1 MYSHIIRWGYD
12 CADDGQL
19 LNQFMWDGGKLRFA
33 LVCWTINACN
43 ADTYGALGR
52 DNPSP
57 GLVLTGKKCL
67 LRLSMSALAYMLQ
80 FFFINLVTGF
90 FQILAPVSS
99 CLKNS
104 KFHSGWS
111 RLICIVG
118 FVRANIHSYQA
129 QPEKARQL

>member
-1 MYSHIIRWGYD
+1 
-12 CADDGQL
+12 
-19 LNQFMWDGGKLRFA
+19 MWDGGKLRFA
-33 LVCWTINACN
+33 LVCWTINACTAETN
-43 ADTYGALGR
+43 SISGR
-52 DNPSP
+52 DHPSS
-57 GLVLTGKKCL
+57 GLVLTGKTRP
-67 LRLSMSALAYMLQ
+67 LRSSMSTLANLLQ
-80 FFFINLVTGF
+80 FFFINLITGF